1 MAYNPAKEQHVA
13 LAPTELLPVIAKLI
27 GLKPEQ
33 IRDSTDPN
41 NSTYP
46 SMVTLQYEFET
57 DERYGVKG
65 KVWTPLA
72 SFSLKML
79 DGCCGTALSFHA
91 AVNNPFKKQ
100 GLGRLLIRWRA
111 YISYLNGFRTMLCT
125 TQMENKAQCA
135 LLESEGFKCLHQFT
149 NFRTSRLLGMYLKDL
164 TEADGRWDEKSKEVL
179 DKKAGKTE

>member
-1 MAYNPAKEQHVA
+1 MSYCPAKEEHLQ
-13 LAPTELLPVIAKLI
+13 LAATQLLPVITQLL

-33 IRDSTDPN
+33 VRDITKPDDQMRPST
-41 NSTYP
+41 
-46 SMVTLQYEFET
+46 VTLQYEE
-57 DERYGVKG
+57 EYSSRGEMK
-65 KVWTPLA
+65 KCWSPLA
-72 SFSLKML
+72 SFSVKML

-91 AVNNPFKKQ
+91 SVMNPFKKQ

-149 NFRTSRLLGMYLKDL
+149 NARTGRLLGIWVKDL
-164 TEADGRWDEKSKEVL
+164 TETDGRWDDKSNEVL
-179 DKKAGKTE
+179 AKKAKASGK